1 LRGKNM
7 FLAKVIGNVV
17 STQKD
22 ERLIGSK
29 LLIIKK
35 INENGEMQEDM
46 LVAADTVGA
55 GNGEIVLVITGST
68 ARLMEKDQAV
78 PIDAS
83 IVGIVDEIVVGK

>member
-1 LRGKNM
+1 M

>member
-1 LRGKNM
+1 M

-17 STQKD
+17 STTKD
-22 ERLIGSK
+22 ERLIGCK

-35 INENGEMQEDM
+35 INELGETLEDT
-46 LVAADTVGA
+46 LVAVDTVGA

-68 ARLMEKDQAV
+68 ARLMADDNSA

-83 IVGIVDEIVVGK
+83 IVGIVDSIEVSKY

>member
-1 LRGKNM
+1 M

-35 INENGEMQEDM
+35 INEFGEMQEDM

-55 GNGEIVLVITGST
+55 GNGEVVLVITGST
-68 ARLMEKDQAV
+68 ARLMEQNQAV

>member
-1 LRGKNM
+1 M

-68 ARLMEKDQAV
+68 ARLMEQNHAV